1 MKINKISN
9 EKAINV
15 KNFSMCAV
23 FGYSEYDNSFHAGI
37 GFTTSKAK
45 ELFNFIKPESKE
57 AGEITASIMKHG
69 IALTTEEH
77 TMINSFVNKSGD
89 RLVYSVTGYEFDS
102 NKRGVAMVVVSRGGV
117 AAVFCFG
124 YGAFFNKTRETFY
137 IDRIPSGNYLRYNLG
152 VSEVHETHIILV
164 DTKRGSFEINQG
176 FGKSVYDYYR
186 VGEKIP
192 AVLALH
198 DGHVKAREEEK
209 EKQRK
214 FKADCYQRMM
224 NANSKYINAKN
235 KIKKTQNREMAIEM
249 YNGLFE
255 LFMTVEKRRDEYEI
269 IEPSYA
275 TRRKSAQFPN
285 FNELFTPESHAEI
298 KEKPVLRLVA

>member
-1 MKINKISN
+1 MNINKISN
-9 EKAINV
+9 EKATNV
-15 KNFSMCAV
+15 KNHAMCAV
-23 FGYSEYDNSFHAGI
+23 FGHETE
-37 GFTTSKAK
+37 GFCVNMGFVTEVQG
-45 ELFNFIKPESKE
+45 ELFHFLKPTPSQSEEVIK
-57 AGEITASIMKHG
+57 TIMQHG
-69 IALTTEEH
+69 IKLNTEEY
-77 TMINSFVNKSGD
+77 TMINSFINKTGD
-89 RLVYSVTGYEFDS
+89 RLVYSVTGYDFPKL
-102 NKRGVAMVVVSRGGV
+102 NKRGVSMVVVSRGGV

-124 YGAFFNKTRETFY
+124 YGVFFNKTRETFY
-137 IDRIPSGNYLRYNLG
+137 VDKIPSGNYLRYTLE
-152 VSEVHETHIILV
+152 VSELYETHVVLV

-176 FGKSVYDYYR
+176 YGKSVYDYYR

-209 EKQRK
+209 EKQRQ

-224 NANSKYINAKN
+224 NANSKYISAKN

-269 IEPSYA
+269 IEPSYV
-275 TRRKSAQFPN
+275 TRRKPAQFPN

>member
-1 MKINKISN
+1 MNINKISN
-9 EKAINV
+9 EKATNV
-15 KNFSMCAV
+15 KNFSLCAV
-23 FGYSEYDNSFHAGI
+23 FGESNNNFYAGI

-57 AGEITASIMKHG
+57 ATEITASIMKHG

-124 YGAFFNKTRETFY
+124 YGVFFNKTRETFY
-137 IDRIPSGNYLRYNLG
+137 IDRIQHGNYMRYNLG

-176 FGKSVYDYYR
+176 YGKSVYDYYR

-198 DGHVKAREEEK
+198 DGHIKAREEEK
-209 EKQRK
+209 ERERNYIRSVSNAMYDAANKFNG
-214 FKADCYQRMM
+214 FKAR
-224 NANSKYINAKN
+224 
-235 KIKKTQNREMAIEM
+235 IKKAPSREEAAKLYRQM
-249 YNGLFE
+249 YDAFIVME
-255 LFMTVEKRRDEYEI
+255 ERRDDYARVEPAYAKRRKPAI
-269 IEPSYA
+269 M
-275 TRRKSAQFPN
+275 PN
-285 FNELFTPESHAEI
+285 FNELYKTENTTEI
-298 KEKPVLRLVA
+298 KNRPTLRLVA